1 MKRFSKI
8 LTLVLVVVF
17 LFGIFAGCDLIG
29 KDTGKYRSATAITV
43 GSQKI
48 TVGKLLD
55 TFNSYYNNYY
65 YYVYYSGWTV
75 EDIFDLAV
83 QSLYTQYMKVEK
95 YTSNSANVH
104 SDTNAGDFVNAK
116 FLTQAQLDYSISY
129 VKYLFF
135 TSFDS
140 SVMDKIN
147 AKYDLK
153 DEVTEDTS
161 RDFYKYDELNL
172 AEGEKYADY
181 YLNQNFV
188 NEDMDEYID
197 KYFAGA
203 KKGFTSHDTDADKL
217 QELYLQSAQVKV
229 DELNERIDVKE
240 GEEAVSISL
249 DEYQE
254 YQKAVVSQFKTT
266 VKNNYG
272 VEFNAFVKAQI
283 EDMIVS
289 AIVNLYNYTVYSG
302 IESTSKDAMIKLLK
316 ENHEILV
323 ANQQAKYADDISN
336 YETFIEGLTDS
347 SFIYYVPEGHTKDY
361 VFVKNILVPFN
372 DIQKAKLSSL
382 SADIGTSDD
391 DRYVALRNKLAE
403 QIVADDYNSEKD
415 EDGKYSVQVKDL
427 FKVDGDK
434 VVINT
439 EAENKALSSY
449 LNSDGSVT
457 AMDGKTVDETIK
469 ELMAQFNTDVGQH
482 SSLYSYVVRV
492 GDKVKDGGTI
502 PNDYK
507 HRWVQEFVDATN
519 DAVAA
524 AKAAGNEENPAGYYG
539 IGVSDYG
546 VHIVYVEGYVKADD
560 VDFESNSY
568 LDTTTT
574 EYRLFKNYF
583 NTQVN
588 LLLNKDLEA
597 LKEEYKSEVNT
608 NKVFDKFLKEN
619 GLTYDLFAKLEGKD
633 D

>member
-17 LFGIFAGCDLIG
+17 LFSVFAGCDLIG
-29 KDTGKYRSATAITV
+29 KDTGKYRAATAITI

-95 YTSNSANVH
+95 YTSNNANIH
-104 SDTNAGDFVNAK
+104 SDTKGGDFANAK
-116 FLTQAQLDYSISY
+116 FLTQEQLDYSISY

-135 TSFDS
+135 KSFDS

-153 DEVTEDTS
+153 DEETKDTS
-161 RDFYKYDELNL
+161 RDFYKYDELEL
-172 AEGEKYADY
+172 DEGEKYADY
-181 YLNQNFV
+181 YLRQNFK
-188 NEDMDEYID
+188 NEEMDEYID
-197 KYFAGA
+197 KYFADVKSSFA
-203 KKGFTSHDTDADKL
+203 SHDTDADKL
-217 QELYLQSAQVKV
+217 QELYLKSAKVKV
-229 DELNERIDVKE
+229 DELNDRIDVEE
-240 GEEAVSISL
+240 GEDAVLI
-249 DEYQE
+249 DVEEYKE

-266 VKNNYG
+266 VKNSYG
-272 VEFNAFVKAQI
+272 MDFNVFVKTQV

-289 AIVNLYNYTVYSG
+289 AIVNLYNYTVYSN
-302 IESTSKDAMIKLLK
+302 IEKTNRDAMIEVLE
-316 ENHEILV
+316 ENHKTLV
-323 ANQQAKYADDISN
+323 ANQQAKYQDDISN

-347 SFIYYVPEGHTKDY
+347 SVIYDVPAGHEKDY
-361 VFVKNILVPFN
+361 VFVKNILIPFN
-372 DIQKAKLSSL
+372 DIQTAKLNSL
-382 SADIGTSDD
+382 SADIGSSDD
-391 DRYVALRNKLAE
+391 DRYITLRNKLAE

-415 EDGKYSVQVKDL
+415 EDGNYTVQIKDL
-427 FKVDGDK
+427 FKVVGGK

-439 EAENKALSSY
+439 EAESDALRKY
-449 LNSDGSVT
+449 LNADGSVT
-457 AMDGKTVDETIK
+457 PMEGKSADDTIK

-482 SSLYSYVVRV
+482 ASLHSYVVRV
-492 GDKVKDGGTI
+492 GERVKDNGTI
-502 PNDYK
+502 PNDYSHK
-507 HRWVQEFVDATN
+507 WVQEFVDATN

-524 AKAAGNEENPAGYYG
+524 AKAAGNEKPDGYYG
-539 IGVSDYG
+539 IGVSNYG
-546 VHIVYVEGYVKADD
+546 VHIVYVEGYVQADN
-560 VDFESNSY
+560 VDFKSNSY

-588 LLLNKDLEA
+588 LLLSKDLEA
-597 LKEEYKSEVNT
+597 LKEEYKSEVKT
-608 NKVFDKFLKEN
+608 SKVFDKFLKEN
-619 GLTYDLFAKLEGKD
+619 NLNYDLIAKLTGD
-633 D
+633 DD